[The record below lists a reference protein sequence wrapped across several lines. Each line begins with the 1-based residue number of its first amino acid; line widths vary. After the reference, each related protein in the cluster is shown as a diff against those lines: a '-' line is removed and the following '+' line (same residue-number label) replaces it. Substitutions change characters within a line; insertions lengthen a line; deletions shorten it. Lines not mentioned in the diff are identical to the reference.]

1 MFFSLLV
8 CLIRWRPSP
17 LCRRIRRT
25 SRSFN
30 TMQRARSS
38 LQTAMIPKTKRLVT
52 SSRSP
57 IATTIRQREL
67 VIVLVPCP
75 VFGSRLSVSL
85 FLDSP
90 RSFSFLCVTLPVKKS
105 ISFTSAD
112 VSECA
117 ISFFLFLFLFLFL
130 DPQYQ
135 LPSIPPINHFSHL
148 VVLSCNRRVGANTP
162 HTRFNSCLTPV

>member
-17 LCRRIRRT
+17 PCRRIRRT

-38 LQTAMIPKTKRLVT
+38 LQTAMIPKTKRLAM

-57 IATTIRQREL
+57 TATTIRQREL
-67 VIVLVPCP
+67 VIVVVPCP

-90 RSFSFLCVTLPVKKS
+90 RSFSFPCVTLPIKKS

-117 ISFFLFLFLFLFL
+117 IFFFLFLFSFLFL
-130 DPQYQ
+130 DLQYQ

-148 VVLSCNRRVGANTP
+148 VVLSCNRRALAQIL
-162 HTRFNSCLTPV
+162 HTLVLTPVSPV